1 MLNVQRIAKT
11 LRRLEAF
18 LPVIALLALP
28 FVSAC
33 TSPLWW
39 HEPNR
44 GFVYRGWGVNI
55 ADQATVM
62 RECAA
67 PYPVLGC
74 VKPETMTAFTVNNPY
89 VLRHECQHIENIMS
103 GGGSG
108 EKLKDAFYMIFAI
121 NDLMTAATSLIPA
134 PNDCGEGTMAQ
145 WHDGKVQVIQAN
157 YGSTQILPTLEEWQ
171 RQNSAM
177 AQPR

>member
-1 MLNVQRIAKT
+1 MLNLQRIAKT
-11 LRRLEAF
+11 LLRLEAF
-18 LPVIALLALP
+18 LPVIGLLL
-28 FVSAC
+28 VSAC

-67 PYPVLGC
+67 GLPVLGC
-74 VKPETMTAFTVNNPY
+74 VKPETMTAFAVNNPY

-103 GGGSG
+103 GDGSG

-121 NDLMTAATSLIPA
+121 NDLMTAATSLVPA

-145 WHDGKVQVIQAN
+145 WQDGKVQVIQAS
-157 YGSTQILPTLEEWQ
+157 YGATRVLPSLEQWH
-171 RQNSAM
+171 RLKVGSADS
-177 AQPR
+177 R

>member
-1 MLNVQRIAKT
+1 MLNLQRIAKR
-11 LRRLEAF
+11 LLRLEAF
-18 LPVIALLALP
+18 LPVIGLL

-39 HEPNR
+39 DEPNR

-67 PYPVLGC
+67 GLPVLGC
-74 VKPETMTAFTVNNPY
+74 VKPDTMTAFALNNPY

-121 NDLMTAATSLIPA
+121 NDLLTAATSLVPA
-134 PNDCGEGTMAQ
+134 PNDCGDGTMAQ
-145 WHDGKVQVIQAN
+145 WQDGKLQVLQAN
-157 YGSTQILPTLEEWQ
+157 YGAIQILPTLEQWQ
-171 RQNSAM
+171 RLKSGNADQ
-177 AQPR
+177 R